1 MGLSKERLITLLVV
15 IANGILGATIGNF
28 SDNRFWEA
36 TFAVLMSLPGMIIIW
51 KKEALSVTGLT
62 RGLRRDSPPSLLD
75 LIGWFFLLV
84 MPILYVYELSKQ

>member
-15 IANGILGATIGNF
+15 IANGILGVTIGNF
-28 SDNRFWEA
+28 SDNRLWEA

-84 MPILYVYELSKQ
+84 MPVLYVYELSKH